1 MEPINEQGVFFLSGS
16 ITLIFGISIF
26 DWFGVK
32 TSFQVLSIICT
43 TLVWLVLGWLW
54 RPSVK
59 ESLAQAEKEFIC
71 EERARAFMP
80 SVIRVALKK
89 VRCAVGFK
97 THEAHSFAAFALF
110 GVSLAFDLFLFGC
123 LSDIELIA
131 VISAEMLLFSGGVYV
146 FAPDAEAAL
155 MRAQKR
161 CLYECNK
168 PERRRACPRVTKR
181 QVVYKR
187 TV

>member
-1 MEPINEQGVFFLSGS
+1 MEPINEQGAFFLSGS
-16 ITLIFGISIF
+16 ITLIFGISIL

-32 TSFQVLSIICT
+32 ASLQALSVICT

-54 RPSVK
+54 RPSAK

-80 SVIRVALKK
+80 SAIRVALKK

-97 THEAHSFAAFALF
+97 THEAHSFAAFAFF
-110 GVSLAFDLFLFGC
+110 GALLVLDIFLFEC
-123 LSDIELIA
+123 LSGTELFA

-146 FAPDAEAAL
+146 FAPDAETAL

-161 CLYECNK
+161 CLYECDK
-168 PERRRACPRVTKR
+168 PERRRARQRVTKR
-181 QVVYKR
+181 QVVHKR
-187 TV
+187 TA